1 MKDIVIKGKYIV
13 HGIYTFIILILIVLL
28 IAEIYSIRI
37 CVNPDQTS
45 TRRTNSAVQTSSPR
59 IVDVGTGSA
68 VQTTTPT
75 STPTSSSSSN
85 TNDDSSDDEDS
96 SSSEDDEPQ
105 TAEPGQVKF
114 IIEDIKY
121 EIKGEDWARLEKIKY
136 RIENGKQDF
145 YPIILAYLF
154 DDNDGEDIRT
164 LEQAKI
170 ELPLLEEGEIITKES
185 AVQISFNELDREK
198 TLRLVL
204 RNELGKEVKIALK
217 KFTAE

>member
-13 HGIYTFIILILIVLL
+13 HGIYSFIILILIVLL

-37 CVNPDQTS
+37 CIDPDQTT
-45 TRRTNSAVQTSSPR
+45 TRKTNSAVQTSTPR

-68 VQTTTPT
+68 VQTSTPKTTTTTT
-75 STPTSSSSSN
+75 STNTN
-85 TNDDSSDDEDS
+85 TNDDDNDSSQDED
-96 SSSEDDEPQ
+96 EEPQ

-114 IIEDIKY
+114 IVEDIDY
-121 EIKGEDWARLEKIKY
+121 EIKGEDWARLVKIKY
-136 RIENGKQDF
+136 RIENGKEDF
-145 YPIILAYLF
+145 YPIIFAYLF
-154 DDNDGEDIRT
+154 DANDGEDIRT

-185 AVQISFNELDREK
+185 DVQISFNELDREK

>member
-45 TRRTNSAVQTSSPR
+45 RRTNSAVQTSSPR
-59 IVDVGTGSA
+59 IVGVGTGSA
-68 VQTTTPT
+68 VQTSTPS

-85 TNDDSSDDEDS
+85 TNDDSSDDDS
-96 SSSEDDEPQ
+96 SSSDNEEPQ
-105 TAEPGQVKF
+105 TADPGQVKF
-114 IIEDIKY
+114 IIEDIEY
-121 EIKGEDWARLEKIKY
+121 EIKGEDWARLVKIKY

-145 YPIILAYLF
+145 YPIIFAYLF
-154 DDNDGEDIRT
+154 DNNDGEDIRT